1 MAKQVIAIKH
11 EIEDESTGAVAAYH
25 VIEYV
30 GIDYKYSNVTATLN
44 GYVSKKAYE
53 AGRNPLCSHSVT
65 VNGLPDGAEVSR
77 AWLYGKAV
85 EQGMSKAYFPVLNW
99 SKPNLNFEQRP

>member
-1 MAKQVIAIKH
+1 MAKQAIAIKH
-11 EIEDESTGAVAAYH
+11 EIEDESTGAVANYH

-30 GIDYKYSNVTATLN
+30 SIDYKYNSVTATMN

-53 AGRNPLCSHSVT
+53 SGRNPLCSHSVT

-77 AWLYGKAV
+77 TWLYDKVVDQGN
-85 EQGMSKAYFPVLNW
+85 EQSVFSGAELI
-99 SKPNLNFEQRP
+99 EA

>member
-1 MAKQVIAIKH
+1 MTKQLIAINH
-11 EIEDESTGAVAAYH
+11 EIEDESTGAVANYH

-30 GIDYKYSNVTATLN
+30 SIDYKFKTVTATLN

-53 AGRNPLCSHSVT
+53 EGRNPLCSHSIT
-65 VNGLPDGAEVSR
+65 VNALPEDGEVSR

-85 EQGMSKAYFPVLNW
+85 EQGN
-99 SKPNLNFEQRP
+99 EQSVFSGAELVEA

>member
-1 MAKQVIAIKH
+1 MTKQVIAINH
-11 EIEDESTGAVAAYH
+11 EIEDESTGAVANYH

-30 GIDYKYSNVTATLN
+30 SIDYKYKTVTATLN

-53 AGRNPLCSHSVT
+53 AGRNPLCSHSIT
-65 VNGLPDGAEVSR
+65 VNALPEDGEVPL

-85 EQGMSKAYFPVLNW
+85 EQGNDQSIFSGAELV
-99 SKPNLNFEQRP
+99 EA